1 MKSPSKTGDPIT
13 KGKANQCYNNARA
26 ECLKRSGSHY
36 IVGWFHYIPKGSS
49 DTHRIKHAWCEK
61 DGVVYDSSPVNKTS
75 AAEAC
80 SFRLYEP
87 WAEYTVPSQPLDEE
101 FPDGSTVIKLFP
113 AARTSVWFGSRDF
126 KKVPSSVRKLQGSTM
141 KIHAK
146 SRLVATRA
154 EPTDGGAQF
163 DLLNDSILD
172 SPPEV
177 QELTEN
183 DGSLDE
189 AIEQDLL
196 NDDLPLAR

>member
-1 MKSPSKTGDPIT
+1 
-13 KGKANQCYNNARA
+13 
-26 ECLKRSGSHY
+26 
-36 IVGWFHYIPKGSS
+36 
-49 DTHRIKHAWCEK
+49 
-61 DGVVYDSSPVNKTS
+61 
-75 AAEAC
+75 
-80 SFRLYEP
+80 
-87 WAEYTVPSQPLDEE
+87 
-101 FPDGSTVIKLFP
+101 
-113 AARTSVWFGSRDF
+113 
-126 KKVPSSVRKLQGSTM
+126 M

-183 DGSLDE
+183 DGSPDE